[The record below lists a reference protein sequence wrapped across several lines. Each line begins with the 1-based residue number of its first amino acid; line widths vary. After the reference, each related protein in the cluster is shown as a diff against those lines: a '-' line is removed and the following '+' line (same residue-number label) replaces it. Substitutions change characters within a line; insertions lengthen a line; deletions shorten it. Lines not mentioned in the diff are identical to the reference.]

1 VQDSR
6 PRTGSSALRSA
17 DPLAPRPVTLPLP
30 SRRLLLALA
39 GASALF
45 LVDARLALA
54 VDALLLL
61 AAAADA
67 VLAPRGDR
75 LRVERRAPSRI
86 SLGGT
91 AEVTLTVVNATDRPA
106 RVRLTDDLPPQL
118 AREGDE
124 THALVVPPRREAVA
138 AYRVRAEERGDAA
151 YGDVHLRVA
160 GPLGLVWVQRREPR
174 ADPVRVQPG
183 VKEVRRHR
191 LLGLRHRLRDAGI
204 RSVRQRGEGGSFE
217 SLRDYVRGDDPRTLD
232 WKASAR
238 RASLTVRR
246 YEAERRQNVLLAI
259 DAGRL
264 MTQRIDGRARIDHAL
279 SAALLLADVA
289 ASHGDRVGL
298 LVFADRVE
306 QYLTPSQVSLSRL
319 ADALG
324 SVQAR
329 MVEPNYP
336 AAFTYLAKQ
345 LRRRSLLVIF
355 TDVIDAEASGALV
368 SHLVRSARRHLP
380 LAVALRNPELE
391 AVATAPAGDEPAVFR
406 RAAAEE
412 LLEARAAALA
422 SMQRAGVLVADAR
435 PQDAIPAVVNRYLE
449 VKKRALL

>member
-1 VQDSR
+1 
-6 PRTGSSALRSA
+6 
-17 DPLAPRPVTLPLP
+17 
-30 SRRLLLALA
+30 
-39 GASALF
+39 
-45 LVDARLALA
+45 
-54 VDALLLL
+54 
-61 AAAADA
+61 
-67 VLAPRGDR
+67 
-75 LRVERRAPSRI
+75 
-86 SLGGT
+86 GGT
-91 AEVTLTVVNATDRPA
+91 AEVRLLATNATDRT
-106 RVRLTDDLPPQL
+106 VRLRVADDLPPL
-118 AREGDE
+118 LVAEGPE
-124 THALVVPPRREAVA
+124 FHELVVPPRRDAVA
-138 AYRVRAEERGDAA
+138 TYRVRAAERGDGA
-151 YGDVHLRVA
+151 YGDLHLRVA
-160 GPLGLVWVQRREPR
+160 GPLGLVWVQRRERR
-174 ADPVRVQPG
+174 ADPLRVQPG
-183 VKEVRRHR
+183 VMEVRRHR

-238 RASLTVRR
+238 RGTLTVRQ

-264 MTQRIDGRARIDHAL
+264 MTQRIGGRERIDHAL

-289 ASHGDRVGL
+289 GSHGDRVGL

-306 QYLTPSQVSLSRL
+306 QYLPPSQLSLARL

-336 AAFTYLAKQ
+336 AAFTYLASQ

-368 SHLVRSARRHLP
+368 SHLIRSASRHLP
-380 LAVALRNPELE
+380 LAVAIRNPELE
-391 AVATAPAGDEPAVFR
+391 AAAVAPVEDEPAVFR

-412 LLEARAAALA
+412 LLQARAAALA
-422 SMQRAGVLVADAR
+422 AMQRAGVLVADTR
-435 PQDAIPAVVNRYLE
+435 PEDSVTAAVNRYLE
-449 VKKRALL
+449 VKRRALL